1 MIKNYF
7 KIAWR
12 SLWKNKAFSSINIA
26 GLTIGMA
33 GAILIFAWI
42 QNEISYDQ
50 FHANKADLYKLWNR
64 SIKNGNNPIGCW
76 DVTSAA
82 VGPALQQQFP
92 EVKSVA
98 RVYWPTDRLF
108 NYGDKAIVASGLDVD
123 KPFLTMFSFPLLEGS
138 ANHALDDIKNV
149 VLTQKLAKK
158 IFGDTDPMDKLV
170 RINDKDTYKVSGVMK
185 DLPNNTQF
193 DFEYLVSLQGSP
205 WIKFNETQWNSN
217 SYNTYIQLK
226 PGTNVTQFDKKI
238 ENVVIKRDASIG
250 EQIFLHPIS
259 KWHLYSNFDNGKIA
273 GGKIETVRLMFVI
286 ACLILLIACINFMNM
301 STARSVKRAKEVGV
315 RKVIGANRLALIRQ
329 FLTESILI
337 AAIAGVFALM
347 IVQACLPAFNQ
358 LTDKELFIDYSSPI
372 LWSCLIGFILIT
384 GLLAGSY
391 PAFFLSGFN
400 PIKVLSGTFKS
411 TVSFLSPRKLLVVIQ
426 FTVAIVLIIST
437 LIIYKQI
444 KYVQD
449 RDNGYVR
456 NNLVEHPINGD
467 ISKNYYALK
476 NELINSGAAIA
487 VCKTSTSVTVDGSN
501 TSGLEWGDMDPSHR
515 QIAFSQF
522 ATTGDFVK
530 TVGLKLIEGR
540 DINLAE
546 YPADTMSVV
555 INQSA
560 AKAIGFKDPVGQSI
574 RYGGKP
580 VMIVGVFKD
589 FIIGSPYQPVGPLL
603 VFGSKTWWYNAL
615 NFRLN
620 PKNTVSA
627 DLKLAAAIFKKYNPA
642 YPFQYKFIDEEYNE
656 KFHDEVRTG
665 TLAAVFAS
673 LTIIISCLGLFGLAT
688 YMAESRSKE
697 IGIRKVLGASVS
709 NIIQLLTKEFVAL
722 VVIAI
727 IIAVPIGWYVMNKW
741 LMNYDYRIHI
751 SWTVFAYSGILAIA
765 IAILTVS
772 FQAGKAAIVKPV
784 NSIKAE

>member
-12 SLWKNKAFSSINIA
+12 SLWKNKAFSSLNIA

-50 FHANKADLYKLWNR
+50 FHTNKADLYKLWNK
-64 SIKNGNNPIGCW
+64 SVKNGNNPIGCW
-76 DVTSAA
+76 DITTAA
-82 VGPALQQQFP
+82 VTPALQQFP
-92 EVKSVA
+92 EVKAVA
-98 RVYWPTDRLF
+98 RVLWSTERLF
-108 NYGDKAIVASGLDVD
+108 NYGDKAITANGLDVE
-123 KPFLTMFSFPLLEGS
+123 KPFLTMFSFPLLEGNS
-138 ANHALDDIKNV
+138 NHALDDIKNI
-149 VLTQKLAKK
+149 VLTQQLAKK
-158 IFGDTDPMDKLV
+158 IFGNADPMDKLV
-170 RINDKDTYKVSGVMK
+170 RINDKDTYKVSGIMK

-193 DFEYLVSLQGSP
+193 DFEYLVSLAGNP
-205 WIKFNETQWNSN
+205 LLKNDEKQWNSN
-217 SYNTYIQLK
+217 SYNTYVQLQ
-226 PGTNVTQFDKKI
+226 PGTNVEQFDKKI
-238 ENVVIKRDASIG
+238 ENIILKHDTSIA
-250 EQIFLHPIS
+250 EQVFLHPIS
-259 KWHLYSNFDNGKIA
+259 KWRLYSDFENGKIS

-315 RKVIGANRLALIRQ
+315 RKVIGANRLALVKQ

-337 AAIAGVFALM
+337 AAIAGVFALI
-347 IVQACLPAFNQ
+347 IVQSCLPAFNQ
-358 LTDKELFIDYSSPI
+358 LTDKQLIIDYSSPV
-372 LWSCLIGFILIT
+372 LWSCIFGFILIT

-411 TVSFLSPRKLLVVIQ
+411 AVSFFSPRKLLVVIQ
-426 FTVAIVLIIST
+426 FTVAIVLIIAT
-437 LIIYKQI
+437 AIIYKQI

-449 RDNGYVR
+449 RDNGYSR
-456 NNLVEHPINGD
+456 SDLVEHPINGD
-467 ISKNYYALK
+467 ISKNYEALK
-476 NELINSGAAIA
+476 NELISSGAVTA
-487 VCKTSTSVTVDGSN
+487 VCKTSTSVTMDGST
-501 TSGLEWGDMDPSHR
+501 TSGLEWGDMDPAHK
-515 QIAFSQF
+515 QVVFSQF

-530 TVGLKLIEGR
+530 TIGLKMVEGR
-540 DINLAE
+540 DINLVE

-555 INQSA
+555 INEST
-560 AKAIGFKDPVGQSI
+560 AKAIGFKKPIGQSI
-574 RYGGKP
+574 RAGGKP
-580 VMIVGVFKD
+580 IMIVGVFKD
-589 FIIGSPYQPVGPLL
+589 FIIGSPYQPVGPML
-603 VFGSKTWWYNAL
+603 VYGSRTWWYNAI

-620 PKNTVSA
+620 PNKPVSA
-627 DLKLAAAIFKKYNPA
+627 DLKLAETIFKKYNPA
-642 YPFQYKFIDEEYNE
+642 YPFQYKFVDEIYNE

-665 TLAAVFAS
+665 TLAALFAS

-709 NIIQLLTKEFVAL
+709 SIIQLLTKEFVAL

-727 IIAVPIGWYVMNKW
+727 IIAVPIGWYAMNKW
-741 LMNYDYRIHI
+741 LLNYDYRIHI
-751 SWTVFAYSGILAIA
+751 SWTVFASSGILAIV

-772 FQAGKAAIVKPV
+772 FQAGKAAIAKPV